1 MKILNYLIFK
11 SNMKNEFKRNGC
23 VLSQGKAIDEL

>member
-11 SNMKNEFKRNGC
+11 SNMKNELKGMD
-23 VLSQGKAIDEL
+23 VSYLKEKL